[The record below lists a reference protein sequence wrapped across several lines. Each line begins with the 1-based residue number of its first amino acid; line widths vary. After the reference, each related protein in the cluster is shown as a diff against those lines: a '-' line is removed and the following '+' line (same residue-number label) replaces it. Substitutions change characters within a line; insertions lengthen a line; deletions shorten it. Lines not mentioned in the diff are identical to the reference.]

1 MRKTVG
7 FTLIE
12 LLVVIAII
20 AILAAILFPVFS
32 QAREK
37 ARQASCLN
45 NAKNMGMA
53 AQMYTDDAD
62 ETYPPV
68 RFGAGRP
75 CWAPAPH
82 YTSWR
87 ILSQPYLRNW
97 KIFDCPSFPD
107 MACSEEWRETGRD
120 QSPYPKYM
128 DYQINGTQFCYSRNQ
143 DGTPRITR
151 WEIARFTAPG
161 LAGPA
166 ALIFVQEGGLQCAPD
181 TGTWCNWVFRR
192 ETARHNAGKNYVFAD
207 GHAKWM
213 KPQQTTSPV
222 NMWIHVR
229 RRPPNEDFMGVGTPY
244 DHTCN
249 DNYQLP

>member
-1 MRKTVG
+1 MLGRKSVG

-45 NAKNMGMA
+45 NAKNLGMA
-53 AQMYTDDAD
+53 AWMYTDDSD

-75 CWAPAPH
+75 CWAPAPY

-87 ILSQPYLRNW
+87 ILAQPYLKNW

-107 MACSEEWRETGRD
+107 SQCSEEWRETGREN
-120 QSPYPKYM
+120 SPYPQYL
-128 DYQINGTQFCYSRNQ
+128 DYQINGSQFCYSESRRKW
-143 DGTPRITR
+143 DV
-151 WEIARFTAPG
+151 ARFTGIDTP
-161 LAGPA
+161 GPA
-166 ALIFVQEGGLQCAPD
+166 SLILIQEGGLQCAPD

-192 ETARHNAGKNYVFAD
+192 ETARHNGGKNYIFGD

-229 RRPPNEDFMGVGTPY
+229 RNPDDRLAPGTPY
-244 DHTCN
+244 DFTCN
-249 DNYQLP
+249 DNYRLP

>member
-1 MRKTVG
+1 MTKRKTVG

-37 ARQASCLN
+37 ARQAACLN

-53 AQMYTDDAD
+53 AQMYTDDSD

-75 CWAPAPH
+75 CWSPAPY

-87 ILSQPYLRNW
+87 ILAQPYLRNW

-107 MACSEEWRETGRD
+107 LQCSEEWRETGREK
-120 QSPYPKYM
+120 SPYPQYM
-128 DYQINGTQFCYSRNQ
+128 DYQLNGSQFCYSQNRRKW
-143 DGTPRITR
+143 D
-151 WEIARFTAPG
+151 IARFTGPG

-166 ALIFVQEGGLQCAPD
+166 SLIFIQEGGLQCAPD

-192 ETARHNAGKNYVFAD
+192 ETARHNGGKNYVFAD

-229 RRPPNEDFMGVGTPY
+229 RNPDDRLEPGTPY
-244 DHTCN
+244 DFTCN